1 MTRTF
6 AARPGGAVYLVRASL
21 SDDVLWDLVI
31 ATVTVSVVL
40 NHSTEVDL
48 GWQVRDGDPW
58 TAWDPLVEPVSV
70 PDSAVVLVADA
81 RTAVDDTL
89 AIALPEKVGRVPVD
103 EAAWFALEA
112 IIAGGASE
120 RFDQLADE
128 AGGTR
133 ACATRSSS
141 PRRRGA
147 A

>member
-1 MTRTF
+1 M
-6 AARPGGAVYLVRASL
+6 

-40 NHSTEVDL
+40 NRSTEVDL

-70 PDSAVVLVADA
+70 PDAAVVLVADA

-89 AIALPEKVGRVPVD
+89 ALALPEKVGRVPVD
-103 EAAWFALEA
+103 EAAWFAFEA
-112 IIAGGASE
+112 KITGSASE

-128 AGGTR
+128 TGVGRTLDRWNPSAGR
-133 ACATRSSS
+133 IPFIS
-141 PRRRGA
+141 
-147 A
+147 